1 MPAASPSPEPIEARR
16 CRAAFVLT
24 RKALQ
29 EAIKHGGP
37 NAKLHCGDLLNVL
50 DMFAVGQMDH
60 TLDQDESAVTGP
72 HHLLPPSVQ

>member
-1 MPAASPSPEPIEARR
+1 M
-16 CRAAFVLT
+16 T

-60 TLDQDESAVTGP
+60 ALNDGERGVTGP
-72 HHLLPPSVQ
+72 HHFLPPSAQ